1 VKVVEGDLAAGLG
14 LNKDDGKEDVTGLP
28 APSERNNLRHGFI
41 AYGKAKP
48 DLFKMSSEE
57 LTEEMER
64 LAEKSVR
71 YSLTLHMW
79 GFPYGVDDDLVVVY
93 ESERGL
99 ENYMNFEIESEL
111 PYSNTRTTIVA
122 IPS

>member
-1 VKVVEGDLAAGLG
+1 
-14 LNKDDGKEDVTGLP
+14 
-28 APSERNNLRHGFI
+28 LRHGFI

-48 DLFKMSSEE
+48 DLFKMSGEE
-57 LTEEMER
+57 LAEEMER
-64 LAEKSVR
+64 LVEKAGRFDLV
-71 YSLTLHMW
+71 LHMW

-93 ESERGL
+93 ESEKGL
-99 ENYMNFEIESEL
+99 ENYMNYEIESEL